1 MKTRLTTR
9 IVSLALAM
17 GILASP
23 PLAAQAPGP
32 GVLDNRSANRG
43 VNRDVPR
50 QLQLIVEPGRLLAS
64 NIRLG
69 RIDEWPLDDGEAVSS
84 TATAN
89 AVLAAATGRRLLA
102 YGPVIGWREFELKP
116 GERIEAME
124 AEDYALFVTTDRRY
138 LNFSA
143 DTGIW
148 AEIAR

>member
-1 MKTRLTTR
+1 MSIRLTTR
-9 IVSLALAM
+9 IACTALLLGLVAAM
-17 GILASP
+17 
-23 PLAAQAPGP
+23 PLAAQLPGP
-32 GVLDNRSANRG
+32 GGLDNLSVNRG

-50 QLQLIVEPGRLLAS
+50 QLQLIAEPGRLLAS

-69 RIDEWPLDDGEAVSS
+69 RIDEWLLEDGEAVSR

-89 AVLAAATGRRLLA
+89 AVLAAATGSRLLA
-102 YGPVIGWREFELKP
+102 YGPVIGWREFELEP
-116 GERIEAME
+116 GEQVEAME